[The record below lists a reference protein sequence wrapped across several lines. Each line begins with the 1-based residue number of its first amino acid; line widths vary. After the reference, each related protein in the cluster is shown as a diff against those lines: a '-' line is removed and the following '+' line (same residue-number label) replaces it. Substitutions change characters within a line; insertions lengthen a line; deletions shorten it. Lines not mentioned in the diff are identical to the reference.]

1 MRTTN
6 IKIMI
11 AGLGLLALVGC
22 KPATKSGVRSY
33 TATTRNDITNTGGTG
48 GVIQN
53 NCQAGQSAVGAIYD
67 PTGFSN
73 GSTQSFEERVK
84 LFLSATVISSE
95 VGTISNGASDST
107 GVRFQGAIK
116 LDSSGR
122 VVLNQS
128 KIAIKVYDSFTA
140 QDSTVAPIPVNINA
154 ASSGQFN
161 LQTGVG
167 YVVFKDQ
174 YGEIRLDGR
183 IDSQYFQGNIS
194 YTNFVNVN
202 EGAAAATGYLGQFYV
217 ATCGMIQQ

>member
-1 MRTTN
+1 MKATN

-11 AGLGLLALVGC
+11 LGLGLLTLVGC
-22 KPATKSGVRSY
+22 KPPSKSGVRSY
-33 TATTRNDITNTGGTG
+33 TATTRSDVVAGN

-53 NCQAGQSAVGAIYD
+53 NCQAGQSSLGAIYD
-67 PTGFSN
+67 STGYSN

-84 LFLSATVISSE
+84 LFLSATVVSSE
-95 VGTISNGASDST
+95 IGTISNGYNDST

-116 LDSSGR
+116 LDSTGR

-128 KIAIKVYDSFTA
+128 KIAIKVYDSFVA
-140 QDSTVAPIPVNINA
+140 QDSSISPIPVNINA

-174 YGEIRLDGR
+174 YGEIRLEGK
-183 IDSQYFQGNIS
+183 IDSQYFSGNVS
-194 YTNFVNVN
+194 YTNLQTVN
-202 EGAAAATGYLGQFYV
+202 EGASAAAGYLGQFYI
-217 ATCGMIQQ
+217 ASCGMIQQ